1 VPAGHRIPNVRIR
14 IKRPSAK
21 RPRMQCSSRGVG
33 PTENPGSQSMKL
45 IETDVLVVGAG
56 PAGLTASALLAR
68 GGVKA
73 IGVTKYGGTADSPR
87 AHITN
92 QRTVEVLRDLGV
104 QGRLREAAMPQ
115 SIMGT
120 QIFATSFAGLELS
133 RTMAWGAGIDR
144 RTDYECASPCAMCN
158 ISQHKLEP
166 IILEAALRHGAQ
178 IRFNSELIDLRQDW
192 EVVTATIRDRLSET
206 EYEIRCKYLVG
217 ADGGRSVVASKAGF
231 EFEGRFNVGEAI
243 SVWLD
248 ADLTKYTAYRSGAIA
263 FITPQSSDIWMSIWP
278 CVTPW
283 TEWNPFFFRH
293 GWAPG
298 SADENALDGYIREAI
313 GDAAVPFKI
322 KKITRWQVNHVVAA
336 KYRLG
341 RVFLAGDA
349 AHRHSPANGLGSN
362 TSVQDSY
369 NLAWKLALVLSGRA
383 DDNLL
388 DSYSEER
395 QPVGR
400 QVIDR
405 AMKSHNE
412 IEPWSEAAGLRPGMS
427 ETDARANLG
436 ELFGDSDRGEQ
447 RRRALLAGVK
457 LMDYQFNAHGV
468 ELGQRYRGGAIRS
481 AEPFPEFQ
489 RDGELY
495 FQPDTVPGSHLP
507 HVWVQHD
514 GEQVSTLDVVDYGG
528 FTLLTGIGGKPWIEV
543 AKAVAT
549 ELGVR
554 IKVAGVGL
562 RQDFDDP
569 LGEWTKIRGVSD
581 RGCILVRPDRFVAW
595 RSAGLPSDATAEL
608 RQVMASLLRRDTK
621 PA

>member
-1 VPAGHRIPNVRIR
+1 
-14 IKRPSAK
+14 
-21 RPRMQCSSRGVG
+21 
-33 PTENPGSQSMKL
+33 MKL

-68 GGVKA
+68 AGVKA
-73 IGVTKYGGTADSPR
+73 IGITKYGGTADTPR

-104 QGRLREAAMPQ
+104 EGRLREAAMPQ
-115 SIMGT
+115 NIMGT
-120 QIFATSFAGLELS
+120 QIFATSFAGMELS

-144 RTDYECASPCAMCN
+144 TTDYERASPSAMCN

-178 IRFNSELIDLRQDW
+178 IRFNSELVDLRQDR
-192 EVVTATIRDRLSET
+192 EAVTAKIRDRLSES
-206 EYEIRCKYLVG
+206 EYEIRCKYLIG
-217 ADGGRSVVASKAGF
+217 ADGGRSTVASTAGF
-231 EFEGRFNVGEAI
+231 EFEGQFNIGEAI

-248 ADLTKYTAYRSGAIA
+248 ADLTKYTAHRSGAIA

-298 SADENALDGYIREAI
+298 STDENVLKGYIREAI
-313 GDAAVPFKI
+313 GDPEVPFKI
-322 KKITRWQVNHVVAA
+322 RKITRWQVNHVVATE
-336 KYRLG
+336 YRMG

-369 NLAWKLALVLSGRA
+369 SLAWKLALVLSGRTN
-383 DDNLL
+383 DSLL
-388 DSYSEER
+388 DSYSKER

-400 QVIDR
+400 QVVNR

-412 IEPWSEAAGLRPGMS
+412 IEPWSQAAGLRPGMS
-427 ETDARANLG
+427 KEDARANLD
-436 ELFGDSDRGEQ
+436 ELFGASDQGEQ
-447 RRRALLAGVK
+447 RRRALLAGVQ

-468 ELGQRYRGGAIRS
+468 ELGQRYRSGAIRS
-481 AEPFPEFQ
+481 TEPFPEYQ
-489 RDGELY
+489 RDPELF

-514 GEQVSTLDVVDYGG
+514 GEQVSTLDVAEYGG
-528 FTLLTGIGGKPWIEV
+528 FTLLTGIDGQAWTEA
-543 AKAVAT
+543 AKTVAT
-549 ELGVR
+549 ELGIQ
-554 IKVAGVGL
+554 IKAAGVGL
-562 RQDFDDP
+562 RQEFDD
-569 LGEWTKIRGVSD
+569 LQGEWTKIRGVSD
-581 RGCILVRPDRFVAW
+581 RGCVLVRPDRFVAW
-595 RSAGLPSDATAEL
+595 RSWGLPSDPTAEL
-608 RQVMASLLRRDTK
+608 RRVMVSLLGRGTK

>member
-1 VPAGHRIPNVRIR
+1 
-14 IKRPSAK
+14 
-21 RPRMQCSSRGVG
+21 
-33 PTENPGSQSMKL
+33 MKL

-68 GGVKA
+68 AGVKA

-92 QRTVEVLRDLGV
+92 QRTAEVLRDLGV
-104 QGRLREAAMPQ
+104 EGRLREAAMPQ
-115 SIMGT
+115 NIMGT

-144 RTDYECASPCAMCN
+144 ITDYECASPSAMCN

-166 IILEAALRHGAQ
+166 VILEAALRHGAQ
-178 IRFNSELIDLRQDW
+178 ILFNSELIDLRQDR
-192 EVVTATIRDRLSET
+192 EAVTARIRDRLSED
-206 EYEIRCKYLVG
+206 EYEIRCKYLIG
-217 ADGGRSVVASKAGF
+217 ADGGRSIVASKTGF
-231 EFEGRFNVGEAI
+231 EFEGQFNIGEAI

-248 ADLTKYTAYRSGAIA
+248 VDLTRYTAHRSGAIA
-263 FITPQSSDIWMSIWP
+263 FIAPQSSDIWMSIWP
-278 CVTPW
+278 CVKPW

-293 GWAPG
+293 EWAPG
-298 SADENALDGYIREAI
+298 STDENVLNGYIREAI
-313 GDAAVPFKI
+313 GDPEVHFKI
-322 KKITRWQVNHVVAA
+322 KKITRWQVNHVVAT
-336 KYRLG
+336 KYRIG

-383 DDNLL
+383 DDSLL
-388 DSYSEER
+388 DSYTEER

-400 QVIDR
+400 QVVNR

-412 IEPWSEAAGLRPGMS
+412 IEPWSQAAGLRPGMS
-427 ETDARANLG
+427 KDEARANLD

-447 RRRALLAGVK
+447 RRRALLAGIQ

-468 ELGQRYRGGAIRS
+468 ELGQRYRSGAIRS
-481 AEPFPEFQ
+481 TEPFPEYQ
-489 RDGELY
+489 RDRELY

-514 GEQVSTLDVVDYGG
+514 GKQVSTLDVANYAD
-528 FTLLTGIGGKPWIEV
+528 FTLLTGTGGKAWIEAAKDV
-543 AKAVAT
+543 AS
-549 ELGVR
+549 ELGIQ
-554 IKVAGVGL
+554 IKTAGVGL
-562 RQDFDDP
+562 RQDFDDL

-581 RGCILVRPDRFVAW
+581 RGCVLVRPDRFVAW
-595 RSAGLPSDATAEL
+595 RSWGLPSDPTAEL
-608 RQVMASLLRRDTK
+608 RRVMVSLLGRGTK